1 FADAS
6 DRPHVYLDPRRG
18 RTHAALAIR
27 ALLRRGG
34 DPVGHA
40 PGLGRAGPRR
50 QVAGHQRRTP
60 RPGLPRCRCRDP
72 SHRALRLAS
81 RARPLNDVLGALGA
95 LDRQLYLGIGDAR
108 NPLLAVL
115 AIALTYLNYNGLIW
129 WVGIVALA
137 RARGIGRRGIASAAT
152 VVLGLADAWIV
163 AELLKFVFA

>member
-1 FADAS
+1 MGRSHRVLLTDAA
-6 DRPHVYLDPRRG
+6 DRPHVHLDPGRG
-18 RTHAALAIR
+18 RADAALALR
-27 ALLRRGG
+27 PLL
-34 DPVGHA
+34 
-40 PGLGRAGPRR
+40 PRR
-50 QVAGHQRRTP
+50 
-60 RPGLPRCRCRDP
+60 RCRHPPR
-72 SHRALRLAS
+72 RALRLAS

-95 LDRQLYLGIGDAR
+95 LDRQLYLGIVDAR

-163 AELLKFVFA
+163 AELSKLAF